1 MKKYLF
7 TLLTLLM
14 VNVQW
19 SMVSAQTFVVV
30 DKNGNKTT
38 YDVSKLDNVTFQQNP
53 PSFTVYEET
62 TTEPTQG
69 GETPAEPKQEATT
82 YTFDEVQ
89 SIAGDPKFL
98 FAHPDTVYVGA
109 DGQTFAFQLR
119 SNVAYD
125 YTPSD
130 RWLSFGYASDD
141 TDSLYFAA
149 AMNPNTRQRLGYIAF
164 VSKNDATMRDTIY
177 VVQYGKRDSR
187 YIDINWERTSV

>member
-19 SMVSAQTFVVV
+19 SMLNAQTFVVV

-38 YDVSKLDNVTFQQNP
+38 YDVSKLDSVTFQQNP

-109 DGQTFAFQLR
+109 DGQTF
-119 SNVAYD
+119 
-125 YTPSD
+125 PS
-130 RWLSFGYASDD
+130 SC
-141 TDSLYFAA
+141 A
-149 AMNPNTRQRLGYIAF
+149 AMLLTTIRPAIAGSPLAMPATILTRSTSLRL
-164 VSKNDATMRDTIY
+164 
-177 VVQYGKRDSR
+177 
-187 YIDINWERTSV
+187 